1 MHTTVAGAARAAGIL
16 QSPRAF
22 LAASTLLFAASAVAT
37 IVWSLSMPTMVGTPM
52 PGGWTMS
59 MAWTPTICGR
69 TWPGTA
75 VAFLG
80 MWAVMMV
87 AMMLPSL
94 TPMLWRYRLS
104 VTDSSNMRPDLLA
117 ALAGLAYFCVWTLVG
132 AALFPL
138 GAVLATLA
146 IQHPELSRAVPFV
159 TGAAV
164 VFAGAI
170 QFTDWKARCLAGCRQ
185 PSACEDAPSPATYA
199 AAWRHGLRLGGHCGR
214 CCGNLMVV
222 LLVLGVMDLAAMA
235 LVTAA
240 VTAERLTS
248 SDDRVARAV
257 GAIVVGVGLLI
268 VQPLGRG

>member
-1 MHTTVAGAARAAGIL
+1 MA
-16 QSPRAF
+16 
-22 LAASTLLFAASAVAT
+22 
-37 IVWSLSMPTMVGTPM
+37 TMVGTPM

-59 MAWTPTICGR
+59 MAWTPMLCGR

-75 VAFLG
+75 MAFLG

-94 TPMLWRYRLS
+94 VPMLWRYRLS
-104 VTDSSNMRPDLLA
+104 VIHSSGMRPDLLTS
-117 ALAGLAYFCVWTLVG
+117 LAGLAYFCVWTLVG
-132 AALFPL
+132 GALFPL
-138 GAVLATLA
+138 GAALATLVT
-146 IQHPELSRAVPFV
+146 QHPELSRAVPFV
-159 TGAAV
+159 TGVAV
-164 VFAGAI
+164 VFAGTI
-170 QFTDWKARCLAGCRQ
+170 QFSAWKARCLAGCRQ

-222 LLVLGVMDLAAMA
+222 LLVLGVMDLAVMA

-248 SDDRVARAV
+248 SGDRVARMV
-257 GAIVVGVGLLI
+257 GAIVVGVGLLLI
-268 VQPLGRG
+268 VQALGRG